1 MNRRRNLKNNAEL
14 PSRRS
19 PQRTCAGCRKVL
31 DQDLLVRYVL
41 SPEQQVLV
49 DYRHKLPGR
58 GIYTCIHLACLQ
70 AAIKQGRFIRGLRAD
85 ALRPEPEALWKMLA
99 RQIEER
105 VLSLIGMARKSGQS
119 SSGLRQIKA
128 EAARE
133 RLPAL
138 MVLALD
144 LSTGTRE
151 KLQQFAARNEIPCYI
166 AFNKAVLGQVLGKAE
181 RGAVA
186 IGAGPLATAIIE
198 ELERFKSISGES

>member
-1 MNRRRNLKNNAEL
+1 
-14 PSRRS
+14 
-19 PQRTCAGCRKVL
+19 
-31 DQDLLVRYVL
+31 
-41 SPEQQVLV
+41 
-49 DYRHKLPGR
+49 
-58 GIYTCIHLACLQ
+58 
-70 AAIKQGRFIRGLRAD
+70 
-85 ALRPEPEALWKMLA
+85 MLA